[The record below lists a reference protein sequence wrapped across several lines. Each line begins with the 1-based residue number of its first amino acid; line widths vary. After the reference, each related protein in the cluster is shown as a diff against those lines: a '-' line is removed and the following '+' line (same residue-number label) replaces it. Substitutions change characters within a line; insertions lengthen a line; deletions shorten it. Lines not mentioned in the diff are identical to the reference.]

1 MMTMYASR
9 KPKNYPQEMS
19 TPNETLNRPYH
30 MFTSFRGLD
39 YSSPLVVDQICGTI
53 LIFCFL
59 FGTTF
64 NCFSLT
70 YFSKLKQKSLAE
82 KLYTLI
88 SGCDLCT
95 CIAQSPVIFTLLSR
109 REPYIFASRSFCGA
123 WIIIFEYLHRVS
135 VYLIVLLS
143 VPRTI
148 AIVRPFAVI
157 CPQLV
162 LLTLI
167 PYSIALLLD
176 VFIGMIFFEQNFYYI
191 QDFAYPTKGF
201 NKDKTR
207 TPSQHQA
214 SFSEVQN
221 LIHDAEVFIPSVFIF
236 LSFLITLIR
245 MQTLPKDT
253 SCNKKIFKA
262 SMTVSL
268 ATALYLLCNLPFC
281 VLLSLAF
288 YHGNKPN
295 LILTNKAVEPY
306 IWPVAKIVL
315 TVVNATVNPVLY
327 YFRINKF
334 RVWVKGVFSCKESQN
349 ALPPATYD
357 SPALTAAANHFKL
370 HSTPLLPRK
379 DMCRKV
385 GSDPYLQTNASSPSS
400 APRTPGLAS
409 CTPGLTPRTPGLT
422 PQTPGLTP
430 RTPRIS
436 PRSPGIYSRSPCL
449 TPRQKARTVMPHRFK
464 KNDEDKPDIG
474 PRKLTVG

>member
-19 TPNETLNRPYH
+19 TPNKTLNRPYH
-30 MFTSFRGLD
+30 MFTSFRGFD

-82 KLYTLI
+82 QLYTLI

-95 CIAQSPVIFTLLSR
+95 CIAQSSVIFALLGR
-109 REPYIFASRSFCGA
+109 REPYLFASRSFCGA

-157 CPQLV
+157 CPQIV

-167 PYSIALLLD
+167 PYSIVLLSD
-176 VFIGMIFFEQNFYYI
+176 VFIGMIFFDQNFYYA
-191 QDFAYPTKGF
+191 QDFAYPIKGF
-201 NKDKTR
+201 NEFKSINV
-207 TPSQHQA
+207 SQPQV
-214 SFSEVQN
+214 SFAKVQN
-221 LIHDAEVFIPSVFIF
+221 MIHDAEVFLPSVLIF

-268 ATALYLLCNLPFC
+268 ATALYLVCNLPFC

-327 YFRINKF
+327 FFRISKF
-334 RVWVKGVFSCKESQN
+334 RVWVKEVFSCKESQN

-357 SPALTAAANHFKL
+357 SPLTAAANHFKL
-370 HSTPLLPRK
+370 NSTPLLPRK
-379 DMCRKV
+379 DMCKKV
-385 GSDPYLQTNASSPSS
+385 RSDPYLQTNASSPSS
-400 APRTPGLAS
+400 VPRTPGLA
-409 CTPGLTPRTPGLT
+409 PRTPGLT
-422 PQTPGLTP
+422 PRSPG
-430 RTPRIS
+430 IYS
-436 PRSPGIYSRSPCL
+436 RSPGIYSRSPCL
-449 TPRQKARTVMPHRFK
+449 TPRNKARTVMPHRFK